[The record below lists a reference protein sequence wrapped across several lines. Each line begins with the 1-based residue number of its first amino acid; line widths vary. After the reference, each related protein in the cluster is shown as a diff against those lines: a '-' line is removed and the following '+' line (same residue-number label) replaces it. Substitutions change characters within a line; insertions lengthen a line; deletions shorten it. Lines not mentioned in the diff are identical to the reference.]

1 MIQVN
6 IKSNNSFYYT
16 NRHLNRIILSMFNN
30 KNYHLFFV
38 MIVFIYSLQS
48 CTSAKK
54 VIYFNDLKDTVKG
67 SLGNAQYIFE
77 NPIQKNDQLWITVG
91 GSNPLDLVTLNS
103 ANGTITGSSSST
115 GESSIGYLVEADGK
129 IQLPY
134 TGRVNAEGLTR
145 LQLQDTLTQL
155 FKNYTKNP
163 IVSVRFLNYKF
174 SVMGAVRNQG
184 RFNMQ
189 NERTT
194 ILEAISMA
202 GDLTDLGKRENVL
215 VVREVNGER
224 NYARLNLL
232 SKDIFKSPYYYL
244 KTNDVVYV
252 EPVRASFIT
261 RSGVPQ
267 YMAILAVGLSLI
279 TTIVYFTK

>member
-1 MIQVN
+1 
-6 IKSNNSFYYT
+6 
-16 NRHLNRIILSMFNN
+16 
-30 KNYHLFFV
+30 V
-38 MIVFIYSLQS
+38 MIVFAYSLQS
-48 CTSAKK
+48 CTSTKK

-163 IVSVRFLNYKF
+163 VVSVRFLNYKF

>member
-1 MIQVN
+1 MLN
-6 IKSNNSFYYT
+6 L
-16 NRHLNRIILSMFNN
+16 HLNRIILSMLKN
-30 KNYHLFFV
+30 KNYYLFFV
-38 MIVFIYSLQS
+38 MIVFAYLLQS
-48 CTSAKK
+48 CTSTKK

-77 NPIQKNDQLWITVG
+77 TPIQKNDQLWITVG
-91 GSNPLDLVTLNS
+91 GSNPLDLMALNS
-103 ANGTITGSSSST
+103 ATGTGTASST
-115 GESSIGYLVEADGK
+115 PLSESSIGFLVEADGK
-129 IQLPY
+129 IKIPY
-134 TGRVNAEGLTR
+134 IGKVKAEGLSR
-145 LQLQDTLTQL
+145 LQLEDTLTTL
-155 FKNYTKNP
+155 FKDYTKNP
-163 IVSVRFLNYKF
+163 VVNVRFLNYKF

-184 RFNMQ
+184 RFNMP

-215 VVREVNGER
+215 VVREENGER
-224 NYARLNLL
+224 KYARVNLL
-232 SKDIFKSPYYYL
+232 SKDVFTSPYYYL

-252 EPVRASFIT
+252 EPVKASFIT